1 MNTTSFAETACN
13 THFSPFSRLRRRL
26 TKSINTNQ
34 SEYSTLY
41 LKSEKNRNNWETLTT
56 RTDPRE
62 PWQQHKLYSDHRTL
76 IQDLCKLYTDIF
88 YLIWRV
94 TSEKVTIDGY
104 FPSYPFWNGNG
115 KGITFFRKD
124 TGKISDNGDFLK
136 FVLMISHGKHCFR
149 NLSWFILLLSLGV
162 SLRYSYTT
170 R

>member
-104 FPSYPFWNGNG
+104 FPPYPFWNGNG
-115 KGITFFRKD
+115 KGITFFSKD
-124 TGKISDNGDFLK
+124 TGKNIGQWWLFKICTYDFTWETLFSK
-136 FVLMISHGKHCFR
+136 SFLVY
-149 NLSWFILLLSLGV
+149 FIVVVGGIPPLQL
-162 SLRYSYTT
+162 YN
-170 R
+170 